1 MIQGAAKTSPPLLG
15 ALVRRPA
22 EAVHLRILREANE
35 AGFTDLV
42 PAHLAV
48 LRYPGPD
55 GRRPSDLAAEVGATK
70 QAMNY
75 LLGQLEQLGYV
86 ERRDDP
92 GDQRS
97 KRVHLTERG
106 RVLRLVI
113 RRTVI
118 NAAQQNREPTDADV
132 SDALNEMLS
141 DAEALTRTLLG
152 GEGRSLAGAIRPD
165 DDESDDDDFYDE
177 GPDDEDFEP
186 EPGRA
191 PYGWR

>member
-1 MIQGAAKTSPPLLG
+1 MVQGARQTTPPLLG

-22 EAVHLRILREANE
+22 EAVHRRILREANE
-35 AGFTDLV
+35 AGFTDFV

-97 KRVHLTERG
+97 KRVYLTERG
-106 RVLRLVI
+106 RALRAVI
-113 RRTVI
+113 RRTVTTI
-118 NAAQQNREPTDADV
+118 ERELEDELGTRSYAQLRELLV
-132 SDALNEMLS
+132 RLN
-141 DAEALTRTLLG
+141 DTNTIRAERDT
-152 GEGRSLAGAIRPD
+152 P
-165 DDESDDDDFYDE
+165 
-177 GPDDEDFEP
+177 
-186 EPGRA
+186 
-191 PYGWR
+191 

>member
-1 MIQGAAKTSPPLLG
+1 M
-15 ALVRRPA
+15 
-22 EAVHLRILREANE
+22 HLRILREANE

-55 GRRPSDLAAEVGATK
+55 GRRPSDLAAEVGTTK

-97 KRVHLTERG
+97 KRVHLTKRG
-106 RVLRLVI
+106 QVLRSVI
-113 RRTVI
+113 RRTVTKI
-118 NAAQQNREPTDADV
+118 ERELED
-132 SDALNEMLS
+132 E
-141 DAEALTRTLLG
+141 LG
-152 GEGRSLAGAIRPD
+152 TTVLRPA
-165 DDESDDDDFYDE
+165 
-177 GPDDEDFEP
+177 P
-186 EPGRA
+186 RA
-191 PYGWR
+191 PRSAERHQDDQSRTRRPLSARARSPCLRISAEG